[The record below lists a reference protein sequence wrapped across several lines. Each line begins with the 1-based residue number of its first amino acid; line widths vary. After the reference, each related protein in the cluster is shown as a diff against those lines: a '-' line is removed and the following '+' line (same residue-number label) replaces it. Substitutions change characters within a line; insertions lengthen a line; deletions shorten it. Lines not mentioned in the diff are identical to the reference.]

1 MGNIQTLA
9 DVMAMVRR
17 RALPMLALVLA
28 GTLATLF
35 LVLRTPHV
43 YESAAV
49 LQVELPRISTEAAS
63 GDAVSRSAQRLQLL
77 QQELTSRDNM
87 LALIDRHGLFTDAP
101 GLTQTERVVA
111 LRQSIRIETVRA
123 GQSTF
128 GAEQPVSALL
138 IVVQLGRPDQ
148 AAAVANDLAQEVLD
162 LTAQKQSERVRE
174 TLEFYAAEDA
184 RLSTAIAALESE
196 FTAYR
201 NANVDALP
209 DGMQAR
215 RDEIGRMDATLR
227 DLDLQ
232 LLDLRQE
239 LAALQSR
246 GSPRA
251 IEQRQIAALETQ
263 IAGLEGQ
270 RAAAQ
275 ARRAEVDAAVNR
287 APQVETAIG
296 TYVRRLQQLQDQYSV
311 ITRRRAEAETSQR
324 LDSERQTE
332 RFDLLEPA
340 LPPDYP
346 LASGRRKMMVFG
358 LFGSVMAALGLA
370 LALELRNPV
379 LRSARQMERALDL
392 RAVIAL
398 PVLPTPANRRRGWLR
413 RLLAMATIAA
423 AALAAL
429 ALRGMAAVQGLISA
443 RSQAQQAQPVPA
455 AAPRKRGG

>member
-1 MGNIQTLA
+1 MGNIQSIA
-9 DVMAMVRR
+9 DLIAMVRR
-17 RALPMLALVLA
+17 RMLPMLALVLA
-28 GTLATLF
+28 GSVVTLF
-35 LVLRTPHV
+35 MVLRTPNV
-43 YESAAV
+43 YEAAAV

-77 QQELTSRDNM
+77 QQELTSRESM
-87 LALIDRHGLFTDAP
+87 LALIDRHGLFADAP

-111 LRQSIRIETVRA
+111 LRKSIRIETVRA
-123 GQSTF
+123 GQNAF
-128 GAEQPVSALL
+128 GSEQPVSALL

-148 AAAVANDLAQEVLD
+148 AADVANDLAQLVLD
-162 LTAQKQSERVRE
+162 LTAQRQSERVRE
-174 TLEFYAAEDA
+174 TLEFYASEDA
-184 RLSTAIAALESE
+184 RLGTAIAALESE
-196 FTAYR
+196 FTAYK

-209 DGMQAR
+209 EGMQGR
-215 RDEIGRMDATLR
+215 RDEIGRLDATLR

-232 LLDLRQE
+232 LLDLQQE

-251 IEQRQIAALETQ
+251 IEQRQIAALEAQ
-263 IAGLEGQ
+263 IAGLESQ
-270 RAAAQ
+270 RAAART
-275 ARRAEVDAAVNR
+275 RRGEVDAAVNR
-287 APQVETAIG
+287 APEVETAIG
-296 TYVRRLQQLQDQYSV
+296 TYLRRLQQLQDQYSV

-358 LFGSVMAALGLA
+358 VFGSVMAALALA

-392 RAVIAL
+392 RPVIAL
-398 PVLPTPANRRRGWLR
+398 PVLPTPASRRRGWLR
-413 RLLAMATIAA
+413 RGLALAMIGA

-429 ALRGMAAVQGLISA
+429 ALRGMAAMQAGIS
-443 RSQAQQAQPVPA
+443 
-455 AAPRKRGG
+455 PRKPADIAPLVAPAPHRRRG

>member
-9 DVMAMVRR
+9 DVVAMVRR

-35 LVLRTPHV
+35 TVLRTPHV

-87 LALIDRHGLFTDAP
+87 LALIDRHGLFADAP
-101 GLTQTERVVA
+101 GLTQTERVIA

-123 GQSTF
+123 GQNAF

-174 TLEFYAAEDA
+174 TLEFYAGEDA
-184 RLSTAIAALESE
+184 RLSTAIAALEAE

-209 DGMQAR
+209 DGIQAR
-215 RDEIGRMDATLR
+215 RDEIGRLDATLR

-263 IAGLEGQ
+263 IAGLDGQ
-270 RAAAQ
+270 RAAAL
-275 ARRAEVDAAVNR
+275 ARRAEVEAAVNR

-358 LFGSVMAALGLA
+358 LFGSIMAALGLA

-392 RAVIAL
+392 RPVIAL
-398 PVLPTPANRRRGWLR
+398 PVLPTPASRRRGWLR
-413 RLLAMATIAA
+413 RALALAMLGA
-423 AALAAL
+423 AALAAV
-429 ALRGMAAVQGLISA
+429 AMRGMAAVQALASP
-443 RSQAQQAQPVPA
+443 RA
-455 AAPRKRGG
+455 AAPEVAPVPPPVRRKPRA